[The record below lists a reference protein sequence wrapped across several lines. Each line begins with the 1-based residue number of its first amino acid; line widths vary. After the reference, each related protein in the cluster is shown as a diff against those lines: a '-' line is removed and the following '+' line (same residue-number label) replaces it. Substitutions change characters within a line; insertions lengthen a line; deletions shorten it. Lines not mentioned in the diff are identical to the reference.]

1 MKNIFKILTLAVTTV
16 LMVTACTK
24 VADLPYYDNGT
35 AVVLTASKTSV
46 APTPADSLSAVI
58 SFS

>member
-35 AVVLTASKTSV
+35 AVVLTASKT
-46 APTPADSLSAVI
+46 
-58 SFS
+58 